1 MSGSQSCRGRE
12 TLFKVCGITNVDD
25 AVMAAGAGADMVGVI
40 MDKKVVR
47 HGDRRTVEE
56 IASMGIPVV
65 TVHTSMPASVGSE
78 RYVQLHFPH
87 GAREVEE
94 ARSMG
99 VGVISVVNSGTLG
112 DMLSRYSECREA
124 GSEIVLVEDRSGIAR
139 RTDILEAF
147 SGLPGVGFAGNV
159 SSADL
164 ETLMRFR
171 PRLIDLSRSLEAEP
185 GKKDARKVEEFFREV
200 RRLAP
205 LH

>member
-25 AVMAAGAGADMVGVI
+25 AVMAAGGAGADMVGVI

-78 RYVQLHFPH
+78 RYVQLHFPPH

-99 VGVISVVNSGTLG
+99 VGGVISVVNSGTLG
-112 DMLSRYSECREA
+112 GICSQGTVSA
-124 GSEIVLVEDRSGIAR
+124 GRQALR
-139 RTDILEAF
+139 
-147 SGLPGVGFAGNV
+147 
-159 SSADL
+159 
-164 ETLMRFR
+164 
-171 PRLIDLSRSLEAEP
+171 
-185 GKKDARKVEEFFREV
+185 
-200 RRLAP
+200 
-205 LH
+205 